1 LNLAAAPGG
10 VVGKIRCPMRSIKMK
25 SGFEIELDGD
35 LLQIVESLF
44 REVAVRKEFEH
55 TYHDMKSEIENL
67 VEQMNDEDRRAY
79 LVEALFLNSVTYE
92 NEMIDTFMKNLDE
105 N

>member
-1 LNLAAAPGG
+1 
-10 VVGKIRCPMRSIKMK
+10 MRSIKMK
-25 SGFEIELDGD
+25 SGFEIDLDGD

-67 VEQMNDEDRRAY
+67 VNQMNEEERRTY

-92 NEMIDTFMKNLDE
+92 NERIDAFMKNLKQK
-105 N
+105 

>member
-1 LNLAAAPGG
+1 
-10 VVGKIRCPMRSIKMK
+10 MRSIKMK
-25 SGFEIELDGD
+25 SGFEIDLDGD

-44 REVAVRKEFEH
+44 REVAVRMEFEH

-67 VEQMNDEDRRAY
+67 VDQMSDEDRKTY

-92 NEMIDTFMKNLDE
+92 NERIDAFMKNLDKK
-105 N
+105 

>member
-1 LNLAAAPGG
+1 
-10 VVGKIRCPMRSIKMK
+10 MRSIKMK
-25 SGFEIELDGD
+25 SGFEIDLDGD

-67 VEQMNDEDRRAY
+67 VNQMNEEERRTY

-92 NEMIDTFMKNLDE
+92 NERIDAFMKNL
-105 N
+105 NQK

>member
-1 LNLAAAPGG
+1 
-10 VVGKIRCPMRSIKMK
+10 MRSIKMK
-25 SGFEIELDGD
+25 SGFEIDLDGD

-44 REVAVRKEFEH
+44 REVVVRKEFEH

-67 VEQMNDEDRRAY
+67 VNQMNEEERRTY

-92 NEMIDTFMKNLDE
+92 NERIDAFMKNLKQK
-105 N
+105 

>member
-1 LNLAAAPGG
+1 
-10 VVGKIRCPMRSIKMK
+10 MRSIKMK
-25 SGFEIELDGD
+25 SGFEIDLDGD

-44 REVAVRKEFEH
+44 KEVAVRKEFEH

-67 VEQMNDEDRRAY
+67 VDQMNEEDRRTY

-92 NEMIDTFMKNLDE
+92 NEMIDSFMKNLDKS
-105 N
+105 

>member
-1 LNLAAAPGG
+1 
-10 VVGKIRCPMRSIKMK
+10 MRSIKMK

-44 REVAVRKEFEH
+44 REVAVRKEFKH

-67 VEQMNDEDRRAY
+67 VDQMNDEDRKAY

-92 NEMIDTFMKNLDE
+92 NEMIDSFMKNLDKS
-105 N
+105 

>member
-1 LNLAAAPGG
+1 
-10 VVGKIRCPMRSIKMK
+10 MRSIKMK
-25 SGFEIELDGD
+25 SGFEIDLDGD

-67 VEQMNDEDRRAY
+67 VHQMSDEDRKTY

-92 NEMIDTFMKNLDE
+92 NERIDAFMKNLDKK
-105 N
+105 

>member
-1 LNLAAAPGG
+1 
-10 VVGKIRCPMRSIKMK
+10 MRSIKMK
-25 SGFEIELDGD
+25 NGFEIDLDGD

-55 TYHDMKSEIENL
+55 TYHDMKSEIETL
-67 VEQMNDEDRRAY
+67 VDQMNEEERRTY

-92 NEMIDTFMKNLDE
+92 NERIDALMKNLE
-105 N
+105 TK

>member
-1 LNLAAAPGG
+1 
-10 VVGKIRCPMRSIKMK
+10 MRSIKMK
-25 SGFEIELDGD
+25 NGFEIDLDGD
-35 LLQIVESLF
+35 LLLIVESLF

-67 VEQMNDEDRRAY
+67 VNQMNEEERRTY

-92 NEMIDTFMKNLDE
+92 NERIDALMKNLE
-105 N
+105 TK

>member
-1 LNLAAAPGG
+1 
-10 VVGKIRCPMRSIKMK
+10 MK
-25 SGFEIELDGD
+25 SGFEIDLDGD

-67 VEQMNDEDRRAY
+67 VDQMNEKERRTY

-92 NEMIDTFMKNLDE
+92 NERIDALLKNLE
-105 N
+105 KK